1 VTNRADLHGQLVV
14 FLQEEH
20 RGGFLL
26 ADPLTV
32 CTIGFWEHLAEFIA
46 AQAFDACHERDVRW
60 AELTRQ
66 LAHCQRWLR
75 WCTRFRGGRHHG

>member
-1 VTNRADLHGQLVV
+1 MIERTVLHDQLVV
-14 FLQEEH
+14 FMQQEH

-46 AQAFDACHERDVRW
+46 VQDCERCH
-60 AELTRQ
+60 Q
-66 LAHCQRWLR
+66 LEARIANLNREIANCQRWLR
-75 WCTRFRGGRHHG
+75 WLLRYRGGRRS